1 MLKLKIFIYLTYYTH
16 TQEERIP
23 CQFFECLSEKL
34 KESLDQTENR
44 NFILMWFE
52 RVHRAHIQQTKKK
65 MENQQKKKKTGWKN
79 RKGNHGGKIEFLFND
94 EITGLTQ
101 GSDRHL

>member
-44 NFILMWFE
+44 NSVLMWFE
-52 RVHRAHIQQTKKK
+52 RVHRMHIQQNEKENGKSTKEKK
-65 MENQQKKKKTGWKN
+65 NWMKKQKGEPWWKN
-79 RKGNHGGKIEFLFND
+79 RIF
-94 EITGLTQ
+94 I
-101 GSDRHL
+101 

>member
-16 TQEERIP
+16 AQEERIL
-23 CQFFECLSEKL
+23 CQFFKCFSAKQ

-65 MENQQKKKKTGWKN
+65 MENQQKKEKITGWKKQKE
-79 RKGNHGGKIEFLFND
+79 RGTMVEK
-94 EITGLTQ
+94 
-101 GSDRHL
+101 